1 MILGQAL
8 EQRDLKVQAL
18 QSEVEKLQLELADA
32 FSQAVQEEQDHYS
45 ERGSVEVVLEN
56 GSPSTE
62 NSASQYQSQ
71 SVEGGLDSVGK
82 WA

>member
-1 MILGQAL
+1 MILAQTI
-8 EQRDLKVQAL
+8 EQRDAKIKAL
-18 QSEVEKLQLELADA
+18 QQEVEKLQLELEDP
-32 FSQAVQEEQDHYS
+32 FSQAGAEDQDHYS

-71 SVEGGLDSVGK
+71 SVEGGLDTVGK
-82 WA
+82 